1 MDIESTNLAPGAAA
15 AVADDELKSL
25 PMAERIMKAM
35 TKLIHGRKLY
45 AENNPRLAEFARE
58 FDTALKTYFRNE
70 DVLVLGVEQN
80 TITWNDKIVYE
91 NQKREESLAFILR
104 RDGVG
109 EITIGERAIGSEI
122 DALVQIL
129 TDEFHN
135 LTSDED
141 VVTKFW
147 NADFEYISYRVLDDY
162 LSVEYAETRPGEEE
176 AHDTGLIDHPE
187 MRPSLEDKGRVIVQ
201 RSDPLESIDRYLK
214 KLILKTC
221 PSKDQGEQEAYFQ
234 SMVGSFFTV
243 SNEEISNYQKQ
254 LRKEDEKDSLVDF
267 AEAVLVFTLLLDNP
281 SAVRDVSGVIDRVVD
296 YAVEDLD
303 PRTLRRFMKLVVDFK
318 QQSLPEGVDSF
329 CDTILTRVGDDS
341 VIQSMGERLK
351 FWNKDSEEILGYFS
365 AVGKPVVDPLLKV
378 LHNVEGEKL
387 HQEICDVL
395 IAISGG
401 DIDGVIEKLD
411 IDNPEVAYDAVYIAN
426 RIGMKKMT
434 PKIKELVHY
443 PDVNVKEEI
452 VRLVARLEDPGAVE
466 LLLGAV
472 NDENKQIRLQA
483 MDAAASKDDPRVRKK
498 FGELAFGKELSD
510 RIPDE
515 QEMIFKVLGRVGNSG
530 TVEDLKKFMN
540 RKSIKHFGTSREN
553 KFLAIKALVSIK
565 SPAALSLL
573 KKLMEDSNEL
583 VKSRAQRTYDQLQ
596 HAMREERA
604 KRPQGSPEG
613 NEE

>member
-1 MDIESTNLAPGAAA
+1 MDKESTNQAPGAAA

-25 PMAERIMKAM
+25 PMAEQIMKAM

-45 AENNPRLAEFARE
+45 AKNNPRLAEFARE

-70 DVLVLGVEQN
+70 DALVLGVEQN
-80 TITWNDKIVYE
+80 TITWNGKIVYE

-109 EITIGERAIGSEI
+109 EITIGGRAVGSET

-129 TDEFHN
+129 TEEFHN

-201 RSDPLESIDRYLK
+201 RNDPLESIDGYLK

-254 LRKEDEKDSLVDF
+254 LRKEGQDDSLVDF
-267 AEAVLVFTLLLDNP
+267 AEAVLVFTLLQDNP
-281 SAVRDVSGVIDRVVD
+281 SAVRDVSGIIDRVVN

-303 PRTLRRFMKLVVDFK
+303 PRTLRRIMKLVGDFK
-318 QQSLPEGVDSF
+318 QQSLPEDIDSF
-329 CDTILTRVGDDS
+329 CDTIVTRVGDDS

-365 AVGKPVVDPLLKV
+365 EVGKPVVDPLLMV

-395 IAISGG
+395 IAVAGG

-426 RIGMKKMT
+426 RISMKKMT

-452 VRLVARLEDPGAVE
+452 VRLVARIEDPGAVE

-472 NDENKQIRLQA
+472 SDENKQIRLQA
-483 MDAAASKDDPRVRKK
+483 MDAAASKDDPRVREK

-530 TVEDLKKFMN
+530 TVEELKKFVN

-553 KFLAIKALVSIK
+553 KFLAIKALAGIK

-573 KKLMEDSNEL
+573 KKLMEDSNDL

-596 HAMREERA
+596 HTMREERA
-604 KRPQGSPEG
+604 KRPQGADEG

>member
-25 PMAERIMKAM
+25 PMAERIMMAM

-70 DVLVLGVEQN
+70 DALVLGVEQN

-109 EITIGERAIGSEI
+109 EITIGERAIGSET

-221 PSKDQGEQEAYFQ
+221 PSTDQGEQEAYFQ
-234 SMVGSFFTV
+234 SMVGTFFTV

-267 AEAVLVFTLLLDNP
+267 AEAVFVFTLLLDNP

-515 QEMIFKVLGRVGNSG
+515 QEMIFKVLGQVGNSG

-573 KKLMEDSNEL
+573 KKLMEDSNDL

-604 KRPQGSPEG
+604 KRPQGPPEG